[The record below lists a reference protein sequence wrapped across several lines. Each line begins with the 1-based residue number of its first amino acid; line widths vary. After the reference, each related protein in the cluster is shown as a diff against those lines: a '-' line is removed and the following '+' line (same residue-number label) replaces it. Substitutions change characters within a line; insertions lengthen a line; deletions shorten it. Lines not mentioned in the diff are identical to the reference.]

1 LSDALLANVVFFG
14 SEQNKRVYIQLP
26 TSADN
31 VALPVLL
38 LSAVLRRGCCWRPPL
53 LINISCGHG
62 AQQQTRRSSTQ
73 RANDGMDRQTD
84 GQTDGPTDGQTDA
97 RQFHRPCC
105 ANCARSK

>member
-38 LSAVLRRGCCWRPPL
+38 LSAVLLAAAATDQYL
-53 LINISCGHG
+53 LR
-62 AQQQTRRSSTQ
+62 ARRSA
-73 RANDGMDRQTD
+73 ANPPQQHAAGE
-84 GQTDGPTDGQTDA
+84 
-97 RQFHRPCC
+97 
-105 ANCARSK
+105 